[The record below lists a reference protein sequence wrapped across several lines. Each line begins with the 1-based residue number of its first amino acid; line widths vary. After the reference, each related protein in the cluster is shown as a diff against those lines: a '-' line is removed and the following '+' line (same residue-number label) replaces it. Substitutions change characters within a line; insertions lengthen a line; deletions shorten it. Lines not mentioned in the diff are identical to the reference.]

1 MVRRRARDSIPG
13 VRDHEAAASTPENP
27 SEAKAAQDRPPLV
40 AALSNYL
47 KGVAMGSA
55 DLIPGVSGGTV
66 ALIVG
71 VYGRLLAALAALSS
85 KEFLRPLS
93 RGRLGE
99 AFRAADVGFLFT
111 LAAGI
116 ATAFALLS
124 RVVGN
129 LLANYPGFVLAF
141 FLGLVA
147 ASAVVVG
154 RHVER
159 WRPGAFLALV
169 LGAGTGLFIVTLAP
183 VETPGS
189 APFLFL
195 AGYLAICAMVLP
207 GVSGAF
213 ILVLL
218 GKYDLALHGLS
229 HLDLGIILPLG
240 LGAVV
245 GLLSFARLLANLLK
259 RHHDPMVAALTGFIA
274 GSLYKVWPFLDP
286 SGAAAWPWSTGNW
299 QGALL
304 MSALVLAGALVVLG
318 LERLTASERR
328 LLPSSRSSFSSR
340 PGFTPRR

>member
-1 MVRRRARDSIPG
+1 VPDP
-13 VRDHEAAASTPENP
+13 EATASTPENP
-27 SEAKAAQDRPPLV
+27 NEAKAAKDRPLPA

-85 KEFLRPLS
+85 KAFLRPLS

-99 AFRAADVGFLFT
+99 AFRVADVGFLFT

-124 RVVGN
+124 RVVGH
-129 LLANYPGFVLAF
+129 LLANHPGYVLAF

-147 ASAVVVG
+147 ASVVVVA

-159 WRPGAFLALV
+159 WRPGSFLALA

-183 VETPGS
+183 VETPDS

-195 AGYLAICAMVLP
+195 SGYLAICAMVLP

-229 HLDLGIILPLG
+229 HFELGIVLPLG

-245 GLLSFARLLANLLK
+245 GLLSFARLLAGLLR

-274 GSLYKVWPFLDP
+274 GSLYKVWPFFGP
-286 SGAAAWPWSTGNW
+286 SGVAAWPWATGDW
-299 QGALL
+299 KGAML
-304 MSALVLAGALVVLG
+304 MSALILAGVVVVLG
-318 LERLTASERR
+318 LERLTAGPGR